1 MHLDIKLPDISK
13 QLGILGRVAA
23 VILALTAIGGGYA
36 FYRNV
41 IWRPNVN
48 VVSVNWNN
56 QIADLLIS
64 GKQKKLYGNSVL
76 WISGKW
82 GVRFG
87 YTNGIANRVELVQ
100 DDLVHMILEINKATV

>member
-1 MHLDIKLPDISK
+1 MDIKLPDLSR
-13 QLGILGRVAA
+13 QLGVLGKVAA

-41 IWRPNVN
+41 IWRPHINVTN
-48 VVSVNWNN
+48 VDWNN
-56 QIADLLIS
+56 QVADILI
-64 GKQKKLYGNSVL
+64 GNKQKKLYGNSVL

-87 YTNGIANRVELVQ
+87 YTNGVTNRVELVQ
-100 DDLVHMILEINKATV
+100 DDLVYAVLETNKSIS